1 MAISFTGSLIDY
13 FSIKTVLTLDLLD
26 GLVKLMLFYH
36 LLSNTENR
44 IYTIPCASGIG

>member
-36 LLSNTENR
+36 LLSITESRN
-44 IYTIPCASGIG
+44 